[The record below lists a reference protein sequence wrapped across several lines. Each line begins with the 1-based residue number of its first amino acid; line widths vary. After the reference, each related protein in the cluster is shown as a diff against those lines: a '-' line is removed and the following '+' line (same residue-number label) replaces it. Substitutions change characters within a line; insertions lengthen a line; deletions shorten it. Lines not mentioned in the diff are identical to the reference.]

1 MPIFDSCGLYIES
14 KTTLRAQIAAMDQII
29 LALNAAILRAATGED
44 VTEYQLN
51 DGQTI
56 IKQINRGVN
65 AMTKSLLQIETLRNY
80 YVNKL
85 NGRVFRLVD
94 SKNFRNNGC
103 W

>member
-1 MPIFDSCGLYIES
+1 MPIFDSCGLYIQS
-14 KTTLRAQIAAMDQII
+14 KTTLKAQIAAMDQII

-65 AMTKSLLQIETLRNY
+65 AMTKSLMAIESLRQLYINRF
-80 YVNKL
+80 

-94 SKNFRNNGC
+94 SKNFRSDAG

>member
-14 KTTLRAQIAAMDQII
+14 KTTLRSQIAAMDQII
-29 LALNAAILRAATGED
+29 LALNVAILRAASGEN

-56 IKQINRGVN
+56 IKQINRGVS
-65 AMTKSLLQIETLRNY
+65 AMTKSLMEIERLRNY
-80 YVNKL
+80 YINKF
-85 NGRVFRLVD
+85 NGRVFRAVD
-94 SKNFRNNGC
+94 SKNFRNNGF